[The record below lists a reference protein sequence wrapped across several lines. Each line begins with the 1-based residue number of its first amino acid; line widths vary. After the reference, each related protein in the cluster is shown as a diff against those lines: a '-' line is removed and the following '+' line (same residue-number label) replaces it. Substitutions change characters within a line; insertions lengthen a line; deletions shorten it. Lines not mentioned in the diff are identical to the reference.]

1 MPMETFEQDTY
12 FMWMALDEAQAAF
25 EKEEVPVGAVVVH
38 QGIVVGRGHNSVE
51 TLQDPTAHAEMLA
64 ITAAATT
71 LRSWRLNE
79 CTLYVSLEPCTMCIG
94 AIHSARIKRLVFG
107 AMDPKF
113 GACGSI
119 IDIPSVGKW
128 NHKVEVQGGI
138 LSDEAAKLMRS
149 FFRKL
154 RD

>member
-1 MPMETFEQDTY
+1 
-12 FMWMALDEAQAAF
+12 
-25 EKEEVPVGAVVVH
+25 
-38 QGIVVGRGHNSVE
+38 
-51 TLQDPTAHAEMLA
+51 
-64 ITAAATT
+64 
-71 LRSWRLNE
+71 
-79 CTLYVSLEPCTMCIG
+79 MCIG

-128 NHKVEVQGGI
+128 NHSVEVQGGI
-138 LSDEAAKLMRS
+138 LSDESAKLMRS